1 MIYLDHAAT
10 TPIHEEVLKRQ
21 LEIEQTIFG
30 NPSSIHSFGRSAKA
44 AVEQARGILAK
55 SIGADDKEVI
65 FTSGGTEANNL
76 AILGVAFS
84 NQHKGNHIITTTQEH
99 QAVLK
104 TMEYLQTKG
113 FHVTYLPVDES
124 GQIKVDDLVHALS
137 ANTILVSIMTVNN
150 ETGVIQPIEAC
161 AKVLKDH
168 QTYFHTD
175 AVQAYGMME
184 MDVGEI
190 GIDLLTTSAHKINGP
205 KGIGF
210 LYVADDVLLEAIHYG
225 GEQERKR
232 RPGTEN
238 VAGIVGFA
246 KACEIAYQHGGE
258 HFAKYKYLF
267 LGRLKEL
274 GVNYTINGDEHKTIA
289 KIINLSFP
297 GIKLD
302 VLLTN
307 LDLAGIAV
315 SSGSACSAGT
325 TQVSH
330 VLEAMYKRNDQRTLT
345 AVRFSFGT
353 FNTEENI
360 VVAADKIAEIINRIT
375 D

>member
-258 HFAKYKYLF
+258 HFAKYKDLF